1 MSTATATAEIK
12 QKNRVELF
20 IEQKLDKLP
29 YEVRASLHK
38 RLGHHGSHRLT
49 RLLNPLADSLG
60 DFTAQ
65 EVKTLAEVLDMPAH
79 ELIMD
84 WGLGRNAITIDQ
96 ANELVGEDGFE
107 WGLVHHIS

>member
-1 MSTATATAEIK
+1 MSTATAEIK

-29 YEVRASLHK
+29 YSVRASLHK
-38 RLGHHGSHRLT
+38 SLGHPGSHRLT

-65 EVKTLAEVLDMPAH
+65 EVKALAEVLKVPAH
-79 ELIMD
+79 ELITE
-84 WGLGRNAITIDQ
+84 WGLGRNVITIDE
-96 ANELVGEDGFE
+96 ANELVQDDGFA
-107 WGLVHHIS
+107 WGLVHHIA

>member
-1 MSTATATAEIK
+1 MSTATAEIK

-20 IEQKLDKLP
+20 TEQVLDKLP
-29 YEVRASLHK
+29 YGVRASLHK
-38 RLGHHGSHRLT
+38 SLGHHGSHRLT

-65 EVKTLAEVLDMPAH
+65 EVKALAEVLDMPAH

-84 WGLGRNAITIDQ
+84 WGLGRNEITIDE
-96 ANELVGEDGFE
+96 ANELVAEEGYV
-107 WGLVHHIS
+107 WGLVHHIA

>member
-1 MSTATATAEIK
+1 MSTATAEIK

-20 IEQKLDKLP
+20 TEQVLDKLP
-29 YEVRASLHK
+29 YAVRASLHK
-38 RLGHHGSHRLT
+38 RLGHSGSNRLT

-65 EVKTLAEVLDMPAH
+65 EVKTLSEVLEMPAH
-79 ELIMD
+79 ELIME

-96 ANELVGEDGFE
+96 ANELVANDGYA
-107 WGLVHHIS
+107 WGLVHHIA